1 MERERVWERASRIAE
16 RQLARTV
23 TRLIMAILGTL
34 VAVIS
39 VLKDHIIIAM
49 TAIALALV
57 AVVGL
62 GTPDDDEL
70 APEPLTEAWLEEQ
83 LWSPP
88 KWRRL
93 QEEDA
98 SPP

>member
-23 TRLIMAILGTL
+23 THLIMAISGTL

-49 TAIALALV
+49 TAVALAVV

-70 APEPLTEAWLEEQ
+70 APEPLTEAWLEETAAGGRK
-83 LWSPP
+83 PP
-88 KWRRL
+88 YPSEVKV
-93 QEEDA
+93 
-98 SPP
+98 